1 MWLQVGGA
9 QFLKECGCGHS
20 LCSNMW
26 GHGQCICR
34 RIWVWSLFLQGCWG
48 VVTVSTRTCGCG
60 HCFYRHIW
68 VWSQIEQGHGD
79 LVSVSVSSISSWASS
94 LPGRVGVVIVS
105 TGACGCGH
113 SFFKSM
119 WARSRSFCRDVC
131 LWLMFYRCSRT
142 GSEFLQKRV
151 GVVIISGRR
160 GYHFCSF
167 YGRLRIKTHGPVHIS
182 IPWCVTSQT

>member
-1 MWLQVGGA
+1 MFLQEHAGVWLQVGGA

-79 LVSVSVSSISSWASS
+79 LVSVSVRAYRVGHRFSRAVWAWS
-94 LPGRVGVVIVS
+94 LFLQVGVVTVS
-105 TGACGCGH
+105 LRACGHVVTVLAGTSACG
-113 SFFKSM
+113 
-119 WARSRSFCRDVC
+119 
-131 LWLMFYRCSRT
+131 
-142 GSEFLQKRV
+142 
-151 GVVIISGRR
+151 
-160 GYHFCSF
+160 
-167 YGRLRIKTHGPVHIS
+167 
-182 IPWCVTSQT
+182 